1 METDHEHEL
10 EEFCR
15 RWKKD
20 VFTFCWALL
29 GDAAAAEEAA
39 CEAFARLRREPAARM
54 NDLEAVS
61 RLLGSAF
68 RVTEKYRNGS
78 SSSSRVTSRLEDA
91 TQRLPRLERAVVI
104 MRNLLHM
111 EWVPLARVVDLSPSE
126 AHQAW
131 VRGVFQLNEFLQRSA
146 TKERR

>member
-1 METDHEHEL
+1 MVTDDEHEL

-29 GDAAAAEEAA
+29 GDAAAAEEAT
-39 CEAFARLRREPAARM
+39 CEAFAALRRRPVVRM
-54 NDLEAVS
+54 NDLEASS
-61 RLLGSAF
+61 RLLGSAL
-68 RVTEKYRNGS
+68 RATEKSRNGS
-78 SSSSRVTSRLEDA
+78 SPSSRATSRLEDA
-91 TQRLPRLERAVVI
+91 IRRLPRLERAVVI

-111 EWVPLARVVDLSPSE
+111 EWPPLARAVDLSPPE
-126 AHQAW
+126 AHEAW
-131 VRGVFQLNEFLQRSA
+131 VRGILQLNEILQRSA